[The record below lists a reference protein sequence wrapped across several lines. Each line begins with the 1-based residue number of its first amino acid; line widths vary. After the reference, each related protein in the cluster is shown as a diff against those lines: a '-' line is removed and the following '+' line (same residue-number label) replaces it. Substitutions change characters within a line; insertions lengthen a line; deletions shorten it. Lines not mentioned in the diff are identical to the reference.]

1 MLSNGGYPF
10 EPRNIN
16 MKFGKNRRKGEQDAI
31 DKKQQARKKIL
42 ENPYI
47 IEDIFNDQD
56 WQSFEQQNTE
66 HEVPSA
72 KMQAAIEKDIHASSE
87 QESRKERKE
96 VRTRRLIAYAAAASV
111 LLLMTFNLWRWNS
124 EEQSAMQSNR
134 VEQKQVPLTDSGWVV
149 LANNESTDSA
159 VVLADQS
166 KVKLFAHSSIRYRR
180 HFTAH
185 SREIQLDGKAYFA
198 VAKDPSRPFSVYANA
213 TKTTALGTSF
223 TIDTRS
229 KNHQT
234 TIKLHSGKVLVAST
248 TTKPAFANIFLDNIG
263 ENLLFDASMRLVAHS
278 GKKEIEPKPTKPSA
292 QMEQNSSRIQ
302 LDNIPLD
309 DVFAALEKAYNIAI
323 KINDRSIEKIQ
334 YTGTIE
340 PEREQVQEVLAVIC
354 LINDLRY
361 EVDANGQYHIYKQEQ
376 NNTHNTQENL

>member
-16 MKFGKNRRKGEQDAI
+16 MKFGKNRRKGEQNAF

-42 ENPYI
+42 ENPTI
-47 IEDIFNDQD
+47 IENIFNDQD
-56 WQSFEQQNTE
+56 WQSFDQQNTE

-72 KMQAAIEKDIHASSE
+72 KMQAAIEKDIRAASE
-87 QESRKERKE
+87 QENRKERKE
-96 VRTRRLIAYAAAASV
+96 VRVQRLIAYGAAASV
-111 LLLMTFNLWRWNS
+111 FLLMTFNLWRWNGD
-124 EEQSAMQSNR
+124 EQSAMQSSDVEHKR
-134 VEQKQVPLTDSGWVV
+134 VALADSGWVV
-149 LANNESTDSA
+149 LANNESSDSA
-159 VVLADQS
+159 VVLPDQS

-185 SREIQLDGKAYFA
+185 SREVQLDGKAYFA

-229 KNHQT
+229 NERQT

-248 TTKPAFANIFLDNIG
+248 ATKPAFSNIFLDNIG
-263 ENLLFDASMRLVAHS
+263 ENLLFDASMRLVAHR
-278 GKKEIEPKPTKPSA
+278 GKKEIEDRPTKASA
-292 QMEQNSSRIQ
+292 PIAQQSSRLQ
-302 LDNIPLD
+302 LENIPLN
-309 DVFAALEKAYNIAI
+309 DVFAALEKAYNISI
-323 KINDRSIEKIQ
+323 KIDERSIEKIQ
-334 YTGTIE
+334 YTGTID
-340 PEREQVQEVLAVIC
+340 PEREQVQDVLAVIC
-354 LINDLRY
+354 LINDLRF
-361 EVDANGQYHIYKQEQ
+361 EVDANGEYHIYKQEQ

>member
-16 MKFGKNRRKGEQDAI
+16 MKFGKNRRKGEQNAF

-42 ENPYI
+42 ENPTI
-47 IEDIFNDQD
+47 IENIFNDQD
-56 WQSFEQQNTE
+56 WQSFDQQNTE

-72 KMQAAIEKDIHASSE
+72 KMQAAIEKDIRAASE
-87 QESRKERKE
+87 QENRKERKE
-96 VRTRRLIAYAAAASV
+96 VRVQRLIAYGAAASV
-111 LLLMTFNLWRWNS
+111 LLLMTFNLWRWNGD
-124 EEQSAMQSNR
+124 EQSAMQSSDVEHKR
-134 VEQKQVPLTDSGWVV
+134 VALADSGWVV
-149 LANNESTDSA
+149 LANNESSDSA
-159 VVLADQS
+159 VVLPDQS

-185 SREIQLDGKAYFA
+185 SREVQLDGKAYFA

-229 KNHQT
+229 NERQT

-248 TTKPAFANIFLDNIG
+248 ATKPAFSNIFLDNIG
-263 ENLLFDASMRLVAHS
+263 ENLLFDASMRLVAHR
-278 GKKEIEPKPTKPSA
+278 GKKEIDDTPTKASA
-292 QMEQNSSRIQ
+292 PIAQQSSRLQ
-302 LDNIPLD
+302 LENIPLN
-309 DVFAALEKAYNIAI
+309 DVFAALEKAYNISI
-323 KINDRSIEKIQ
+323 KIDERSIEKIQ
-334 YTGTIE
+334 YTGTID
-340 PEREQVQEVLAVIC
+340 PEREQVQDVLAVIC
-354 LINDLRY
+354 LINDLRF
-361 EVDANGQYHIYKQEQ
+361 EVDANGEYHIYKQEQ